1 MQMLNVLTGA
11 DIIKISTTALVF
23 GVLLYYI
30 WKG

>member
-11 DIIKISTTALVF
+11 DVIKISITSLVF
-23 GVLLYYI
+23 LAAVYYI